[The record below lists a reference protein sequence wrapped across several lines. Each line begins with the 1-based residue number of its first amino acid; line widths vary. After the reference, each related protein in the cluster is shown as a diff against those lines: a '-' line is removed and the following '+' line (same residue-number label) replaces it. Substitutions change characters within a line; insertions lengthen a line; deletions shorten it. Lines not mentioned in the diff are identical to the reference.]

1 MEFDEQTSTYTV
13 FDSFADNME
22 EMLTVSPNGALGW
35 TAVSTGYAKGKFD
48 IPDANLT
55 NVESIRIFIGLDSSN
70 NDDAVYRTLELT
82 PQPESWTNI
91 KTDNYSLELPPASW
105 GGWSLELNGTA
116 GSDTLDFAA
125 IAEEQD
131 LSGKYNIAV
140 DRIYTRLDG
149 QGGNDKIFGA
159 GGMDSLR
166 VDFGGSNFL
175 DGRTNPS
182 YLGSDG
188 NFFSAHDRYVV
199 NHDVETAD
207 DLDLGDYLLVS
218 VRALV
223 AQSAANAAVLLKD
236 LGDSGDLDIS
246 SIVDL
251 IEGEVL
257 GEEDTSQFLSVLDQ
271 VSEKAVSL
279 GIGEMRLDELDALM
293 IKVQSE
299 TADSMTVEVDFV
311 KDIDMVSV
319 VGHLP
324 DGTSFTSVQSM
335 INPVQYSLEGSDS
348 FSNPFSNGVRGSFQ
362 GTNAND
368 QVDLS
373 SGIHG
378 YVVETGNGDDNIIGT
393 VFSDVFTLQGKGVY
407 TIDGGEGYD
416 VADINVIGM
425 WDDDPGAFGLHVE
438 FDEQTGTYTVFDSFA
453 DNKEEMLTVSPN
465 GALGWAAVSTDYAK
479 GKFDIPDANL
489 TNVESIRIFIGLD
502 SSNNDEAVYQMID
515 LVGSPSDEAAAAA
528 AAAAAAG

>member
-1 MEFDEQTSTYTV
+1 M
-13 FDSFADNME
+13 
-22 EMLTVSPNGALGW
+22 
-35 TAVSTGYAKGKFD
+35 
-48 IPDANLT
+48 
-55 NVESIRIFIGLDSSN
+55 
-70 NDDAVYRTLELT
+70 
-82 PQPESWTNI
+82 
-91 KTDNYSLELPPASW
+91 
-105 GGWSLELNGTA
+105 
-116 GSDTLDFAA
+116 DFAA

-140 DRIYTRLDG
+140 DRIYARLDG

-373 SGIHG
+373 SGFHG

-393 VFSDVFTLQGKGVY
+393 VFSDVITLQGKGVY

-425 WDDDPGAFGLHVE
+425 WDDGGGYGLHVE
-438 FDEQTGTYTVFDSFA
+438 FDEQTSTYTVFDSFA
-453 DNKEEMLTVSPN
+453 DNMEEMLTVSPN
-465 GALGWAAVSTDYAK
+465 GALGWTAVSTGYAK
-479 GKFDIPDANL
+479 EKFDIPDANL